1 MDAHRAERL
10 AALREAV
17 LSADLSL
24 QMAETVVE
32 ANRDLELEALE
43 ALILR
48 YRTHGEDLQKT
59 MNLVSTFNQVAAEEM
74 EAFREEAID
83 IVHEFFRELAEKE
96 GWEYAPPPNPYRRP
110 TPPDDDT

>member
-1 MDAHRAERL
+1 MDEQRAERL

-32 ANRDLELEALE
+32 ANRDSAPDALE

-48 YRTHGEDLQKT
+48 YRTHGEELQKT

-74 EAFREEAID
+74 AAFREEAID
-83 IVHEFFRELAEKE
+83 IVDDFLRDHAAKQ
-96 GWEYAPPPNPYRRP
+96 GVVYAPPPNPYRRP